1 LIPRLSHTFRVAV
14 SLYPW
19 TALLSAA
26 DRLANVCTV
35 EIQER
40 GDIYIDID
48 VTLQPTS
55 ESPEAHLVDEYLT
68 LALMAM
74 IEQRSAV

>member
-1 LIPRLSHTFRVAV
+1 LVPNLSQTFRVAA
-14 SLYPW
+14 SLYPSA
-19 TALLSAA
+19 ALLSAA
-26 DRLANVCTV
+26 DRLSNVCTV

-40 GDIYIDID
+40 GDLYID
-48 VTLQPTS
+48 VTIQPTS